1 MLHQEADGIAALA
14 ATKTLVNLLGR
25 RHREGGGLL
34 VVKRAQTQVAG
45 TPFFQFYKLA
55 DNINNIDATEYLLYG
70 ILTYQCFIDIN
81 VVVNGEDNKT
91 GIVVTLLCSIVSF
104 IWYLIYN
111 LLAFPGTQ

>member
-1 MLHQEADGIAALA
+1 MLHDEADGIAAFA
-14 ATKTLVNLLGR
+14 TTKTFINLFAWRYRKR
-25 RHREGGGLL
+25 RGFFI
-34 VVKRAQTQVAG
+34 VKRAQAQVAG

-91 GIVVTLLCSIVSF
+91 GMVVTLLCSVVSF
-104 IWYLIYN
+104 IMVLNI
-111 LLAFPGTQ
+111 